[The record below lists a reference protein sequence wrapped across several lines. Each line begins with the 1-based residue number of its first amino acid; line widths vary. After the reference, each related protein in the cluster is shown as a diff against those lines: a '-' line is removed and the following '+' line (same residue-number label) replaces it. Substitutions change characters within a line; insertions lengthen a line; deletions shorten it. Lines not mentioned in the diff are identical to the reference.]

1 MTNRQIVIDYSE
13 YEGLQEL
20 PAESR
25 KLMDAAI
32 AATETAYAPYS
43 NFHVGAAVL
52 LADDTVVTGSN
63 QENAAYPSGL
73 CAERTALFS
82 ASAQKPT
89 QAVTALAVAGRDQK
103 GRLTE
108 ASPCGACRQ
117 VLAEYET
124 RYGNKVAIYTLL
136 EGGRIRRVEGVK
148 NLLPFLFEADLKPL
162 A

>member
-1 MTNRQIVIDYSE
+1 ME
-13 YEGLQEL
+13 
-20 PAESR
+20 
-25 KLMDAAI
+25 AAI

-52 LADDTVVTGSN
+52 LADGTVLTGSN
-63 QENAAYPSGL
+63 QENVAYPSGM

-82 ASAQKPT
+82 ASAQKPD
-89 QAVTALAVAGRDQK
+89 QAVTALAVVGRDGTGQ
-103 GRLTE
+103 LTD

-117 VLAEYET
+117 VLSEYET
-124 RYGNKVAIYTLL
+124 RYDRQVTVYMYLT
-136 EGGRIRRVEGVK
+136 GGRIRRVEGVK